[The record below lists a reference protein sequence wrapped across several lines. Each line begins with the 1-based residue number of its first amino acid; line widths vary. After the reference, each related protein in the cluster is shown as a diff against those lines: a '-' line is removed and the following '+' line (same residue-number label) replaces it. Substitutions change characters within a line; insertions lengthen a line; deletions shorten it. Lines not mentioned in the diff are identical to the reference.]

1 MGVIFPA
8 KMMVPAHKL
17 AGGIVKFLKEFDG
30 DTLPEGV
37 IGLTDDMKVMF
48 RGDVL
53 FELKSTH
60 GLPIEMVLDRI
71 INECGMAVDWVAFIE
86 AARRNGWWDF
96 QTYDVIRYGME
107 DAGLPR
113 EMQSAIIERF
123 QLYVLAYPHPMM
135 KVSNAKL
142 CRF

>member
-1 MGVIFPA
+1 MGAIFPA
-8 KMMVPAHKL
+8 QMLVPAHKL
-17 AGGIVKFLKEFDG
+17 AKGIAEFLREFDG

-37 IGLTDDMKVMF
+37 IGLTQDMKTMF

-53 FELKSTH
+53 FELKCTH
-60 GLPIEMVLDRI
+60 GLSIEMALDRI

-96 QTYDVIRYGME
+96 QTYNVIKHGME

-113 EMQSAIIERF
+113 EMMASILERTK
-123 QLYVLAYPHPMM
+123 LYMVANPLQI
-135 KVSNAKL
+135 NI
-142 CRF
+142 